1 MCAQTILVLFVL
13 RYGPKL
19 YLQDDG
25 SYADDD
31 DDDDDDDD
39 GTEGGAKK
47 EQVRLRIK
55 LIVPPDRT
63 KVVVM
68 EGEVTRGMMMMMG
81 GSSEDDEND
90 TSSLFASSTFGIPE
104 VENVRKASL
113 QKNKDEDLLH
123 CGGEVWVE
131 DYFESET
138 QQMVASGGGGVKR
151 RKKLGMFSLMKLK
164 MPNRDTLKY
173 TVPIPR
179 GFGGGDYDPDDDD
192 DDDDGEEDEFDTEEE
207 LSDYPTG
214 SDYADEQNSKEKG
227 SDDYKNYGDLGSD
240 SEHVVLL
247 KAWKKAMEARELQ
260 KDTKVSTPRMD
271 EGTTALNEPNLTSVG
286 PVTATYGGENQGLL
300 QKQDQE
306 EQQTDDYFYGSL
318 TPPRNDKLLNLEPG
332 AMLSDI
338 KAQSTSV
345 ETNLSTEAL
354 ISTPLQTPDTSPKPE
369 NLQSARSE
377 SASKMRAVRSPHRRK
392 PARKIP
398 TRPSFHN

>member
-31 DDDDDDDD
+31 
-39 GTEGGAKK
+39 
-47 EQVRLRIK
+47 
-55 LIVPPDRT
+55 
-63 KVVVM
+63 
-68 EGEVTRGMMMMMG
+68 
-81 GSSEDDEND
+81 
-90 TSSLFASSTFGIPE
+90 
-104 VENVRKASL
+104 
-113 QKNKDEDLLH
+113 
-123 CGGEVWVE
+123 
-131 DYFESET
+131 
-138 QQMVASGGGGVKR
+138 
-151 RKKLGMFSLMKLK
+151 
-164 MPNRDTLKY
+164 
-173 TVPIPR
+173 
-179 GFGGGDYDPDDDD
+179 DDDD

-318 TPPRNDKLLNLEPG
+318 SPPRNDKLLNLEPG